1 MADQCIVCLENLD
14 VQPPP
19 PPVLAPEPPLL
30 PHDLQQQQHQH
41 AVADAETSP
50 TAHTPVGT
58 LVPSAVLTINL
69 ARKPSTP
76 PANNNNNDDD
86 EDNRVAV
93 IDVCGHT
100 LHDACLREWTGK
112 ANSCPICRQAFHLV
126 HVYNHVGGKNYLPPI
141 GHNGLAEAGET
152 GLLNQTLGT
161 KLHSYKVEDKKQI
174 AEFDPQAWLD
184 ENPEHEEEPRPCPIC
199 NSADREEVLLLCDSC
214 DAPYHTFC
222 VGLDCVPR
230 GHWFCMECTAEGAE
244 ILAQQLEDPGMA
256 LTGIAGPSHR
266 HSDYL
271 PRTQATMRRA
281 RRRARSD
288 EWQGAWGQLAG
299 HVWDALSIDLDNDD
313 DDESLANYRRSQQRR
328 ERERRE
334 YERWQQR
341 LNIASRLGAHD
352 VFASN
357 LSSVLSRPLV
367 QSPPPPP
374 EETGEESQAW
384 SALDEA
390 MKVSQPVQATPN
402 SRKRRRSQSVTS
414 SPAEAPQ
421 VERKL
426 KRPRT
431 RRVPTQSE
439 GSSSKAASSS
449 ISQAQQQRTRAST
462 SSRPLTLAAPDIEV
476 PSFLSNLLKEVEVST
491 PSEDETIRTML
502 GNTRCAPDPSSPATS
517 PAVSAY
523 SSPRALS
530 LTPPPPRAMGERV
543 ASPLSLSSWIEPIYP
558 PANFSPTRNGS
569 SPRNSSP
576 TRNGGDHSDSESRSR
591 QHSISLQHAQQK
603 QQTQAQQQPPRN
615 GMIHSLEIRQ
625 PRPRRQTPSNVT
637 TNLTVVP
644 DAMSPTRMNL
654 PFETKE
660 SISGIVKNALKPH
673 WKSGQ
678 ITADQYAVINR
689 DLSRKLYEEVSLER
703 SLTEDARHRCESIAT
718 KEVLQAVAGLKG

>member
-30 PHDLQQQQHQH
+30 AHDLQQQQQQQH
-41 AVADAETSP
+41 AAVDAEAAGCSTSP
-50 TAHTPVGT
+50 TAHTPVGP
-58 LVPSAVLTINL
+58 LAPAAVLTINL

-76 PANNNNNDDD
+76 PVSNEDV

-126 HVYNHVGGKNYLPPI
+126 HVYNHVG
-141 GHNGLAEAGET
+141 
-152 GLLNQTLGT
+152 GT

-222 VGLDCVPR
+222 VGLDSVPR

-244 ILAQQLEDPGMA
+244 ILAQQLEDPGVA
-256 LTGIAGPSHR
+256 VTSLAGSSHR
-266 HSDYL
+266 RSDYL

-352 VFASN
+352 IFASN
-357 LSSVLSRPLV
+357 LSSVLSRPRA

-390 MKVSQPVQATPN
+390 MKASQPAQATPN
-402 SRKRRRSQSVTS
+402 SRKRRRSHSVTS

-439 GSSSKAASSS
+439 SSSSKAASSS
-449 ISQAQQQRTRAST
+449 ILQAQQQRARAST
-462 SSRPLTLAAPDIEV
+462 SSRPLAMGASDIEV

-502 GNTRCAPDPSSPATS
+502 GNTRSAPDPSSPATS

-530 LTPPPPRAMGERV
+530 LTPPPHRAMGERV

-569 SPRNSSP
+569 SPRNGSP

-591 QHSISLQHAQQK
+591 KHSVSLQHAQQ
-603 QQTQAQQQPPRN
+603 QQTQPQQQPQRN
-615 GMIHSLEIRQ
+615 GIIHSLEIRQ

-703 SLTEDARHRCESIAT
+703 SLTEDARHRCETIAT